1 MALLSD
7 NKTDELKIIR
17 VNFRSDH
24 GPHYPDQYLLDD
36 EGLIGS
42 EGLRI
47 AVPDQKNWARGV
59 MRHIVGDRAAQDPP
73 KGSHVM

>member
-7 NKTDELKIIR
+7 NKTDELKIVR

-24 GPHYPDQYLLDD
+24 GPHYPHQYLLDD
-36 EGLIGS
+36 EGFNGGS
-42 EGLRI
+42 DLHI
-47 AVPDQKNWARGV
+47 AVPDEKNGARGV
-59 MRHIVGDRAAQDPP
+59 MRHVVGDRAAQDSP